1 LKLTSNFSNRSLRR
15 IDDAAVIQFL
25 SQIGAVLVDQGILD
39 RSDIEEFRIFA
50 HQANATTSGVNDPE
64 PPLFKIATHSLNL
77 TSAVTEHFGTVGL
90 ARNIWRY
97 SVRETGKQL
106 SAVIKQLIQMTVEQS
121 TLLFNRPFALYLDQ
135 QCDRLTLFSTPLIEI
150 GEACESALRIIE
162 IASKQ
167 IARLIPSSFPSD
179 TINRS
184 EVDQRISE
192 ALGFE
197 MDIAPGNS
205 FAAESLSAD
214 LIVVAVRHIAKS
226 AASFAEQ
233 LRWNLQSDNTGR
245 LRIAC
250 EFLTNQSINQVPAL
264 EAGSTD
270 LGTWE
275 HKRLRTIE
283 NLHQLVR
290 GIEDICLT
298 MHECLNVK
306 TNIRA
311 PEHAVLARNVGRM
324 VSADLMRSGVSATR
338 AQQASRDLLEYCRKQ
353 NIRPSQV
360 ISGELSKIN
369 AALNK
374 SALETLQS
382 TDQNPNL
389 LLSGSNEKS
398 ANYKAMERLK
408 ALLGSSLAIIITTAL
423 LFSAGIVSCGFKT
436 DPKSQLEDP
445 RPQIPF
451 RAISPEPEPQRTS
464 K

>member
-1 LKLTSNFSNRSLRR
+1 MKLTSNFSNRSLRR

-50 HQANATTSGVNDPE
+50 HQTSASVSGQDPE
-64 PPLFKIATHSLNL
+64 PPLFKIATQSLNL

-97 SVRETGKQL
+97 SVRETAKQL
-106 SAVIKQLIQMTVEQS
+106 TEVIKQLIQMNVEQS

-135 QCDRLTLFSTPLIEI
+135 QCDRLTLFSSPLIEI

-162 IASKQ
+162 ISSGQ
-167 IARLIPSSFPSD
+167 ISRLIPSSFPSD

-184 EVDQRISE
+184 EVDQKIS
-192 ALGFE
+192 ASLGFE
-197 MDIAPGNS
+197 MDFAPGNS
-205 FAAESLSAD
+205 LATESMSAD
-214 LIVVAVRHIAKS
+214 LIVVAVRHIAKTT
-226 AASFAEQ
+226 ASFAEQ
-233 LRWNLQSDNTGR
+233 LRWNLQSDNTGK
-245 LRIAC
+245 LRMAC
-250 EFLTNQSINQVPAL
+250 EFLTNQSMNQVTAL
-264 EAGSTD
+264 EVGSTD

-290 GIEDICLT
+290 GIEDIRVT
-298 MHECLNVK
+298 MHECLNIK
-306 TNIRA
+306 SNIRP

-374 SALETLQS
+374 SALDALQS

-408 ALLGSSLAIIITTAL
+408 ALVGSATL
-423 LFSAGIVSCGFKT
+423 LLVVSAFLLVGTVSCGFKT
-436 DPKSQLEDP
+436 DPKGQLEDP
-445 RPQIPF
+445 RPVIPF
-451 RAISPEPEPQRTS
+451 RTFSPAPEPQS
-464 K
+464 KTK